1 MERAESFADL
11 VAIMDRLRDPGGC
24 PWDREQTFESLRA
37 YVLEEGYE
45 VAEAIDLGDLDG
57 LREELGDLL
66 LQVVFL
72 SRLAKEEGRFTI
84 DDVVRGIAQ
93 KMVRRHPHVFGDAEA
108 GSSEEVLVHW
118 ERIKRDEKKE
128 GEADDSVLAGVPKAL
143 PAMMKAALLGTRA
156 ARVGFDWKRA
166 SDVVDKV
173 EEELRELREAVAA
186 DDREAARGEMGDL
199 FFSLVNLARKLD
211 LDPEESLERTNHK
224 FRTRFR
230 AVESEIGRRGL
241 TLEQAEPALMER
253 LWEEAKKAES

>member
-1 MERAESFADL
+1 MARAESFADL
-11 VAIMDRLRDPGGC
+11 VGIMDRLRGPDGC
-24 PWDREQTFESLRA
+24 PWDREQTFETLRA

-45 VAEAIDLGDLDG
+45 VAEAIDLRDLEA

-72 SRLAKEEGRFTI
+72 SRLAQEEGRFTI

-108 GSSEEVLVHW
+108 DSADEVLVHW
-118 ERIKRDEKKE
+118 ERIKRGEKKE
-128 GEADDSVLAGVPKAL
+128 GANDESVLAGVPKAL
-143 PAMMKAALLGTRA
+143 PAMMKASLLGTRA
-156 ARVGFDWKRA
+156 ARVGFDWERA

-173 EEELRELREAVAA
+173 EEELAELRAAVAA
-186 DDREAARGEMGDL
+186 DDREAARSEMGDL

-224 FRTRFR
+224 FRSRFR
-230 AVESEIGRRGL
+230 AVESEIARQGL
-241 TLEQAEPALMER
+241 TPEQAEPAMMER
-253 LWEEAKKAES
+253 LWDEAKKAEP